1 MAFSNAGGGAS
12 KAEINVTPL
21 IDVLLTLIIVFMV
34 VVSMDKESGEQA
46 QIPQPDQKQTAA
58 NQQASTIVIQLLWNQ
73 DGTAAV
79 KINREDVRWQDLEE
93 RLAQIYLTR
102 AVKVAFVRGD
112 DDVEFQYV
120 ADAIDVAHHA
130 GVERVGLLGRQ
141 GETKG
146 E

>member
-1 MAFSNAGGGAS
+1 MAFSNAGGSAS

-34 VVSMDKESGEQA
+34 VVSMDKESGERA

-58 NQQASTIVIQLLWNQ
+58 NQQLSTIVIQLLWTR

-79 KINREDVRWQDLEE
+79 KINREDVRWQDLEG

-130 GVERVGLLGRQ
+130 GVLRVGLLDRQ
-141 GETKG
+141 REMEGE
-146 E
+146 